1 MQLNIRVTAVAALIL
16 LIGAPE
22 LLRPTA
28 AIAQSSPASVIVGEW
43 TGKFGTSDWTFH
55 FENEAGIWSGR
66 YISSKGNMWHDLR
79 NIVVSG
85 HSISFDVVSNPQL
98 KFNLSVDDS
107 KKSLSGN
114 VTIPSGLGVPFS
126 AVRKL

>member
-1 MQLNIRVTAVAALIL
+1 MQRNIRVTTVAVLAL
-16 LIGAPE
+16 LIGAPK
-22 LLRPTA
+22 LLRPTV

-55 FENEAGIWSGR
+55 FENEAGIWSVR
-66 YISSKGNMWHDLR
+66 YISSKGSMWHDLQ

-85 HSISFDVVSNPQL
+85 NTISFDIVSSPQL

-107 KKSLSGN
+107 SESLSGN
-114 VTIPSGLGVPFS
+114 VEIPSGLGVPFS
-126 AVRKL
+126 AVRKF